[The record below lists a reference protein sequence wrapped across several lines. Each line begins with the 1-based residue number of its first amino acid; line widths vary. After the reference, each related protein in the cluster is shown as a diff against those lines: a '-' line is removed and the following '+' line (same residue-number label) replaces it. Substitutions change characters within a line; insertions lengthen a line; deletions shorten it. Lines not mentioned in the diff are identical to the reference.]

1 MSGTI
6 ESRFMGL
13 YDQRLFDQKAVDVIV
28 TPNDS
33 KVLPVHVMTGCF
45 FVFGNR

>member
-6 ESRFMGL
+6 EPRFMCL
-13 YDQRLFDQKAVDVIV
+13 NDQRLFDQKAVDDIV

-33 KVLPVHVMTGCF
+33 KVSPVHVMTGCF
-45 FVFGNR
+45 FVFGNG